1 MSSLRS
7 NVLAAKGQ
15 LAAGYE
21 ELHRRHKGGRTGVD
35 LCAAMSDLRDRVLLD
50 LTDAALDDLSEAG
63 PDGLWSE
70 IALVAHGGYGRRDVA
85 PYSDVDLMILRR
97 PEVGDRVARLAERLL
112 RDVFDAGLC
121 LGHSVRTP
129 EQACRLACSEPM
141 ICTSLVES
149 RRLGGNETLFGHWRR
164 QFRRAVHRR
173 ARRLMAG
180 IQKDRLDERH
190 RYGETVF
197 LLEPNVKRSQGAL
210 RDIQLI
216 RWIGFVRYG
225 TADPRRLQALGA
237 LGDEDLEALLRANEF
252 LLHLRCELHFHARHA
267 VDVLDRADQLR
278 IAESRGYAA
287 KPGLL
292 PVEQFMRDYF
302 RHTNAVSHIAARFV
316 ANAQSHRRMAR
327 LATVLF
333 GHRVEAGIH
342 VGPAGMLATRRGL
355 QLLRGDLAAIL
366 RLVDLANL
374 YDKPI
379 AASTWEAIRREALR
393 LPKALPTPEAC
404 RHFLSLLSHP
414 ARLGPLL
421 RELHDA
427 GLLERFIPEFRHA
440 RGLLQFNQYHK
451 YTVDEHCLRA
461 VEFATEL
468 WSDPGPLGRVYRPLA
483 PKHLLHLA
491 LLIHDVGKGYL
502 EDHRELGGKIAANV
516 ARRLALPAHE
526 AEALRF
532 LVHKHLLMNHLAFRR
547 DTADEQ
553 LAVQFAV
560 QVGSPELLQM
570 LYVLTAADLGA
581 VGPGVWDGWKTEVVT
596 DLYHRTMQHLAGES
610 PETTIDDL
618 LQQRR
623 TAVRAELGTQPDETW
638 FAEHLDALPAAY
650 FHATPPQQAADDL
663 RLLHSLFPLPPGEGE
678 GGGLSSP
685 LPPGEGQGEGFLSPL
700 SPREAHGRRARSV
713 AAAAQYQP
721 ETAMVQFTIATSE
734 GVTAGIFH
742 KLTGALSSHGLQIRA
757 AQIHTLPDG
766 LVLDRFWVHDPDYAG
781 EPPPQRL
788 DEVQQA
794 LVESLVRPSGQP
806 PAFRR
811 TWQTGAHRRVRV
823 PGVPTRVNI
832 DNSTSQRFT
841 IIDIF
846 THDRTGLLYAITR
859 TLFELG
865 LSVGRAKIGTF
876 LDQVVDVF
884 YVTDRQERKIKDE
897 SRLEEVRRRLLQVV
911 EHEGGGKEDE
921 GGSAVPL

>member
-21 ELHRRHKGGRTGVD
+21 ELYRRHKGGCTGVD

-50 LTDAALDDLSEAG
+50 LTDAALADLGEAG
-63 PDGLWSE
+63 PNGLWSE

-164 QFRRAVHRR
+164 QFRREVHRR

-225 TADPRRLQALGA
+225 AADPRKLHALGA

-252 LLHLRCELHFHARHA
+252 LLQLRCELHFHARHA

-302 RHTNAVSHIAARFV
+302 RHTDAVSHIAARFV

-327 LATVLF
+327 LATALF

-342 VGPAGMLATRRGL
+342 VGPAGMLATRNGL
-355 QLLRGDLAAIL
+355 QLLRGDLAAIM

-393 LPKALPTPEAC
+393 LPKALPAPEAC

-468 WSDPGPLGRVYRPLA
+468 WSDPGPLGRVYRPLTQ
-483 PKHLLHLA
+483 KHLLHLA

-502 EDHRELGGKIAANV
+502 EDHRELGGKIAANA
-516 ARRLALPAHE
+516 ARRLGLPAHE

-532 LVHKHLLMNHLAFRR
+532 LVHKHMLMNHLAFRR

-623 TAVRAELGTQPDETW
+623 TAVRA
-638 FAEHLDALPAAY
+638 ARDATGRDVVRRASQCLAGG
-650 FHATPPQQAADDL
+650 
-663 RLLHSLFPLPPGEGE
+663 LFPCHAAPTG
-678 GGGLSSP
+678 
-685 LPPGEGQGEGFLSPL
+685 
-700 SPREAHGRRARSV
+700 GRRS
-713 AAAAQYQP
+713 AAAP
-721 ETAMVQFTIATSE
+721 RSLPSP
-734 GVTAGIFH
+734 AGR
-742 KLTGALSSHGLQIRA
+742 G
-757 AQIHTLPDG
+757 
-766 LVLDRFWVHDPDYAG
+766 
-781 EPPPQRL
+781 
-788 DEVQQA
+788 
-794 LVESLVRPSGQP
+794 
-806 PAFRR
+806 
-811 TWQTGAHRRVRV
+811 
-823 PGVPTRVNI
+823 PG
-832 DNSTSQRFT
+832 
-841 IIDIF
+841 
-846 THDRTGLLYAITR
+846 
-859 TLFELG
+859 
-865 LSVGRAKIGTF
+865 
-876 LDQVVDVF
+876 
-884 YVTDRQERKIKDE
+884 
-897 SRLEEVRRRLLQVV
+897 
-911 EHEGGGKEDE
+911 
-921 GGSAVPL
+921 